1 MRYELTF
8 LETGKCKIMAVIFVE
23 LNELNFPLIKNY
35 IDSGKNLPNFN
46 KLFDTYKIVRS
57 IAEPIY
63 ENNEPWIQW
72 VSVHTGLSFNE
83 HGIFR
88 LGDSTSG
95 LGNTEQIFEY
105 FENQGLRVGAIS
117 PMNAVNKLS
126 DPAYFIPDPWTQ
138 TFCDSSAFSR
148 RISMML
154 TQTVN
159 DNSKSS
165 ISKRSL
171 ITLLEIVIR
180 TCGYKGLSRLFES
193 VKGVRSKK
201 WFKALTLDLVIHH
214 LHLWAFKK
222 KRPDVSFIF
231 LNGGAHIQHHYM
243 LNSIGSE
250 LSNPDWY
257 VPESCDPVL
266 DMLQV
271 YDKIIGDYLSL
282 TLSGDKVVFATG
294 LSQIPYEE
302 ETFYYRLKS
311 HEDFLSLVGINF
323 EKVNPRMTRD
333 FEVLFASHEQKL
345 KAKSVLSSCVVA
357 QTGLKVFDEI
367 CDGASGI
374 SLFITLT
381 YSREI
386 TQSCELLVGEHQRIL
401 FKDLVSFVAI
411 KNGKHCN
418 VGYVLAKPEHFPP
431 SQQDTVDVHK
441 VYEIYKFAGK

>member
-1 MRYELTF
+1 
-8 LETGKCKIMAVIFVE
+8 MATIFVE
-23 LNELNFPLIKNY
+23 LNELNFPLINKY
-35 IDSGKNLPNFN
+35 IDAGGNLPNFRE
-46 KLFDTYKIVRS
+46 LFHKYRVVRS

-72 VSVHTGLSFNE
+72 VSVHTGLSFKE

-88 LGDSTSG
+88 LGDSSSG

-117 PMNAVNKLS
+117 PMNAVNRLT

-138 TFCDSSAFSR
+138 TASDSSSFSK

-154 TQTVN
+154 KQTVN

-171 ITLLEIVIR
+171 ITLLETVFR
-180 TCGYKGLSRLFES
+180 TSGYKGLLRLFKS
-193 VKGVRSKK
+193 VKSVKSKK

-222 KRPDVSFIF
+222 KQPDVSFVF
-231 LNGGAHIQHHYM
+231 LNAGAHIQHHYM
-243 LNSIGSE
+243 LNSIGSK

-257 VPESCDPVL
+257 VPANCDPVF

-271 YDKIIGDYLSL
+271 YDKIIGDYLSM
-282 TLSGDKVVFATG
+282 TQSGHKVVFATG
-294 LSQIPYEE
+294 LSQLPYED

-311 HEDFLSLVGINF
+311 HEKFLNLVGIDF
-323 EKVNPRMTRD
+323 EKLNPRMTRD
-333 FEVLFASHEQKL
+333 FEVSFASKEQKS
-345 KAKSVLSSCVVA
+345 KAKSILSSIVVA

-367 CDGASGI
+367 VDGASGI
-374 SLFITLT
+374 SLFVTLT
-381 YSREI
+381 YSKEI
-386 TQSCELLVGEHQRIL
+386 TQLCELIVKENQRIS

-418 VGYVLAKPEHFPP
+418 VGYVLANSEHFPP
-431 SQQDTVDVHK
+431 NQQDTIDVHE
-441 VYEIYKFAGK
+441 VYEIFKFAGK

>member
-1 MRYELTF
+1 
-8 LETGKCKIMAVIFVE
+8 MATIFVE
-23 LNELNFPLIKNY
+23 LNELNFPLIKKY
-35 IDSGKNLPNFN
+35 IDSGRELPSFN
-46 KLFDTYKIVRS
+46 KLFHRYKTVRS

-88 LGDSTSG
+88 LGDSASG
-95 LGNTEQIFEY
+95 LRNTEQIFEY
-105 FENQGLRVGAIS
+105 FESQGLKVGAIS
-117 PMNAVNKLS
+117 PMNAVNRLA

-138 TFCDSSAFSR
+138 TICDSSAFSK

-154 TQTVN
+154 KQTVN

-165 ISKRSL
+165 VSGRSL
-171 ITLLEIVIR
+171 MTLLEIVFR
-180 TCGYKGLSRLFES
+180 TSGYKGLSRLFKS
-193 VKGVRSKK
+193 VKGARSKK
-201 WFKALTLDLVIHH
+201 WFKALTLDLVIHN

-222 KRPDVSFIF
+222 KKPDVSFVF
-231 LNGGAHIQHHYM
+231 LNAGAHIQHHYM

-257 VPESCDPVL
+257 VPANCDPVF

-271 YDKIIGDYLSL
+271 YDKIIGDYLSM
-282 TLSGDKVVFATG
+282 TQSGHKVVFATG
-294 LSQIPYEE
+294 LSQIPYEA
-302 ETFYYRLKS
+302 ETFYYRLKF
-311 HEDFLSLVGINF
+311 HEEFLSLVGISF
-323 EKVNPRMTRD
+323 EKLNPRMTRD
-333 FEVLFASHEQKL
+333 FEIFFASHEQKL
-345 KAKSVLSSCVVA
+345 KAKSILSSIVVA

-374 SLFITLT
+374 SLFVTLT

-386 TQSCELLVGEHQRIL
+386 TQSCELLVKEHQRIS
-401 FKDLVSFVAI
+401 FKNLVSFVAI

-418 VGYVLAKPEHFPP
+418 VGYVLAKSEHFPP
-431 SQQDTVDVHK
+431 GQQDTVDVHE
-441 VYEIYKFAGK
+441 VYEIFKFAGK